1 MKAYNKE
8 AFTGW
13 LFIMPAIIG
22 FGLLTVIPIIF
33 SLVIS
38 FTDWNFME
46 GLKGIRFTGFHNYT
60 KMWSDQWFT
69 DSLKNNLIFA
79 VTTVPLIMLFSLL
92 TAVALNHGAFFKTPL
107 RMIIFMPYVSSIVA
121 VSLVW
126 ALLYSPSQGP
136 INQALRGFGIEH
148 PPGWLSDP
156 KWALVAIIIM
166 SVWAAIG
173 YNMVIYLAGLQSIPK
188 DLYEASSID
197 GAGKVRQFFSVTIPL
212 LSPTTFFVL
221 ITCIIHSFQVFAAI
235 FMMTQGGPGTSTSVL
250 TFYIYQTG
258 FSFYKMGYASAMAW
272 ILTLIIFMVTIVQ
285 WIGQKRWVNY

>member
-1 MKAYNKE
+1 MNAYKKE

-60 KMWSDQWFT
+60 QMWSDQWFT

-79 VTTVPLIMLFSLL
+79 VTTVPLIMIFSLL
-92 TAVALNHGAFFKTPL
+92 TAVGLNHGAFFKTPL

-136 INQALRGFGIEH
+136 INQALRRFGIEH

-156 KWALVAIIIM
+156 KWALAAIIIM

-272 ILTLIIFMVTIVQ
+272 ILTLIIFLVTIVQ

>member
-1 MKAYNKE
+1 MNAYRKE

-13 LFIMPAIIG
+13 LFILPALIG
-22 FGLLTVIPIIF
+22 FGLLTVIPILF

-46 GLKGIRFTGFHNYT
+46 GLKGIRFSGFHNYT
-60 KMWSDQWFT
+60 EMWSDHWFT
-69 DSLKNNLIFA
+69 DSLKNNLVFA
-79 VTTVPLIMLFSLL
+79 VTTVPLIMIFSLL
-92 TAVALNHGAFFKTPL
+92 TAVGLNQGVFFKTPL
-107 RMIIFMPYVSSIVA
+107 RMIIFMPYVSSVVA

-136 INQALRGFGIEH
+136 INQVLRDIGIEH

-156 KWALVAIIIM
+156 KWALTAIIIM

-173 YNMVIYLAGLQSIPK
+173 YNMVIYLAGLQAIPK

-250 TFYIYQTG
+250 TFYIYQSG

-272 ILTLIIFMVTIVQ
+272 ILTLIIFLVTIVQ

>member
-1 MKAYNKE
+1 MNAYKKE

-22 FGLLTVIPIIF
+22 FGLLTVIPILF

-60 KMWSDQWFT
+60 EMWSDPWFT

-79 VTTVPLIMLFSLL
+79 VTTVPCIMIFSLL
-92 TAVALNHGAFFKTPL
+92 TAVGLNHGAFFKTPL

-136 INQALRGFGIEH
+136 INQALRGFGIEN

-156 KWALVAIIIM
+156 KWALAAIIIM

-188 DLYEASSID
+188 DLYEAASID
-197 GAGKVRQFFSVTIPL
+197 GAGKVKQFFSVTIPL

-235 FMMTQGGPGTSTSVL
+235 FMMTQGGPGTSTSVV

-272 ILTLIIFMVTIVQ
+272 ILTLIIFMITIIQ

>member
-1 MKAYNKE
+1 MNAYRKE

-13 LFIMPAIIG
+13 LFILPALIG
-22 FGLLTVIPIIF
+22 FGLLTVIPILF

-46 GLKGIRFTGFHNYT
+46 GLKGIRFSGFHNYT
-60 KMWSDQWFT
+60 EMWSDHWFT
-69 DSLKNNLIFA
+69 DSLKNNLVFA
-79 VTTVPLIMLFSLL
+79 VTTVPLIMIFSLL
-92 TAVALNHGAFFKTPL
+92 TAVGLNQGVFFKTPL
-107 RMIIFMPYVSSIVA
+107 RMIIFMPYVSSVVA

-136 INQALRGFGIEH
+136 INQVLRDIGIEH

-156 KWALVAIIIM
+156 KWALTAIIIM

-173 YNMVIYLAGLQSIPK
+173 YNMVIYLAGLQAIPK

-235 FMMTQGGPGTSTSVL
+235 FMMTQGVTRN
-250 TFYIYQTG
+250 FYFGINLLYLSIRLQ
-258 FSFYKMGYASAMAW
+258 
-272 ILTLIIFMVTIVQ
+272 LL
-285 WIGQKRWVNY
+285 